1 MSLSEFLHRPV
12 HHFQDLCGILT
23 AVLEATHPKSQE
35 REVFHSV
42 LQGNDSNTL
51 YISGPDS
58 YKNCCL
64 HSALSCQNFLDE
76 IALVGYPK
84 TDLWIFINLPLDILL
99 LMYQI
104 LIKDTYSLNMESLNM
119 ESELKC

>member
-42 LQGNDSNTL
+42 LQGNDSNIL
-51 YISGPDS
+51 YISVPDS

-64 HSALSCQNFLDE
+64 HSAFSSQNFLDE
-76 IALVGYPK
+76 IPIVGYPK
-84 TDLWIFINLPLDILL
+84 TDLWIFIKLFLDILL
-99 LMYQI
+99 LI
-104 LIKDTYSLNMESLNM
+104 FKT
-119 ESELKC
+119 